1 MRTIMRRR
9 IETRIGD
16 LPTRTIPAVAE
27 HVTITGARKVAELKH
42 VTALFVER
50 DGRLVGVLDERA
62 LAAASDE
69 AEAAKVMAPIDVCL
83 HPAMTAA
90 RARELFIQ
98 ARASILPVTFGALLL
113 GAIARHDV
121 EQAMPRPCAA
131 PRRRVARLRAA
142 A

>member
-1 MRTIMRRR
+1 MRTMARRR
-9 IETRIGD
+9 IEIRIGD

-27 HVTITGARKVAELKH
+27 HVTIGGARKVAELKH

-62 LAAASDE
+62 LAANDD
-69 AEAAKVMAPIDVCL
+69 AEVATMMAPIDVCL

-98 ARASILPVTFGALLL
+98 AGASILPVTFGALAL
-113 GAIARHDV
+113 GAVARHDV
-121 EQAMPRPCAA
+121 DLALARPCAA
-131 PRRRVARLRAA
+131 PRRRVARVRAA

>member
-1 MRTIMRRR
+1 MARRR

-27 HVTITGARKVAELKH
+27 HVTIAGARKVAELKH
-42 VTALFVER
+42 VTSLFVER

-62 LAAASDE
+62 LAANDD
-69 AEAAKVMAPIDVCL
+69 AEVATMMAPIDVCL

-113 GAIARHDV
+113 GAVARHDV
-121 EQAMPRPCAA
+121 EQALARPCAA
-131 PRRRVARLRAA
+131 PRPRVARVRAA